1 MKKKPDAASAR
12 ASKEPSEPSSDASA
26 DSASTLV
33 LVRPIAI
40 FAVLTVIFGRAF
52 GSSLRGVAV
61 GLGKLGGRVEFFGY
75 ALTQCFLMLAMVVSL
90 GLVLAM
96 LRASTSSFVRYGTV
110 MLGGLITLSTLSAS
124 ATRLPASSLAVSGGL
139 ACAIALLAAW
149 DSYRTPFARA
159 ASFVLGFVGLGGL
172 ARVAAVALLA
182 QEKAPNGYRVF
193 AQIASSVGFVFDAL
207 AMVIVVGFVASR
219 SRKPSSPATIV
230 ALGAALVATRVALG
244 GASEDASTISVL
256 FGRAVRA
263 LVSRP
268 EPFGAPTIVT
278 FFTFAAPC
286 LAVAVLFTPTLTP
299 ALSGAI
305 ALLLLA
311 HGAPDVPLCA
321 LMIGIASVA
330 TILAARDHRG
340 IWTQIKRT
348 DDGDSETAQSSQSTG

>member
-1 MKKKPDAASAR
+1 
-12 ASKEPSEPSSDASA
+12 
-26 DSASTLV
+26 V
-33 LVRPIAI
+33 VAI
-40 FAVLTVIFGRAF
+40 
-52 GSSLRGVAV
+52 
-61 GLGKLGGRVEFFGY
+61 Y
-75 ALTQCFLMLAMVVSL
+75 
-90 GLVLAM
+90 
-96 LRASTSSFVRYGTV
+96 
-110 MLGGLITLSTLSAS
+110 
-124 ATRLPASSLAVSGGL
+124 
-139 ACAIALLAAW
+139 
-149 DSYRTPFARA
+149 
-159 ASFVLGFVGLGGL
+159 
-172 ARVAAVALLA
+172 LLA
-182 QEKAPNGYRVF
+182 QEKAPTGYRVF
-193 AQIASSVGFVFDAL
+193 AQVASSAGFVLDAL

-244 GASEDASTISVL
+244 GSSEDASTISVL
-256 FGRAVRA
+256 FDRAART

-286 LAVAVLFTPTLTP
+286 LAVAVLSTPTLTP

-348 DDGDSETAQSSQSTG
+348 DDGNSAGAATAQSSQSSG